1 MKNNALKLGKK
12 DLKKILDLCECFD
25 DIVLICSTGSVMD
38 YDEPE
43 EEALRRYDLIV
54 ERINLYVQKLN

>member
-1 MKNNALKLGKK
+1 MMQIPFKLNKK

-25 DIVLICSTGSVMD
+25 DIVEIVSNGSVMD
-38 YDEPE
+38 YPFPE

-54 ERINLYVQKLN
+54 ERLNIYQQELN